1 VNITIPIS
9 VGELLD
15 KITILQI
22 KSQYTTN
29 NYISKELELLTT
41 IAKENNI
48 FKSEWLESLYKVN
61 QILWN
66 IEDEI
71 RIKEKNHEFDTEFI
85 LLARSV
91 YLNNDK
97 RAEIK
102 RKINDEV
109 GSELKEIK
117 VFMST

>member
-1 VNITIPIS
+1 MNISIPVS

-22 KSQYTTN
+22 KNQYTTN
-29 NYISKELELLTT
+29 NYITKELELLTI

-48 FKSEWLESLYKVN
+48 FKSEWIESLYKVN
-61 QILWN
+61 KILWD
-66 IEDEI
+66 IEDDI

-102 RKINDEV
+102 RKINEEV

-117 VFMST
+117 VFTAT